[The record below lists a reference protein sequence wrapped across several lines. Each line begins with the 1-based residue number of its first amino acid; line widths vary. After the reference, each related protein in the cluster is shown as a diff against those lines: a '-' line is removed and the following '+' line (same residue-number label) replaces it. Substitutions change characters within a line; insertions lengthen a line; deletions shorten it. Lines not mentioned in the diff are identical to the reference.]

1 MTIKFKL
8 TVAILGLLVALIS
21 ILGGLSYYMA
31 REELTTQ
38 IESLIK
44 TTVELIADD
53 KNTLYRSV
61 FNGIEAAAK
70 STAEYGRND
79 KEQLLNL
86 YRTAMQSTG
95 TKDVYLGYADNGEIL
110 DGAGWVAGADWDS
123 RIRPWYQEPI
133 KNNKTVVLPPY
144 MDLSTKRTIISI
156 ATPVYK
162 DGQIFGALSGDLYLD
177 NLIEDV
183 LKTQIGG
190 FGYAFMLNS
199 AGESVIHPN
208 KEQINTSLSD
218 VLKDNGKVWS
228 QIKNGDKKIISY
240 TFNGEKKMLYAAHI
254 PTLDW
259 YLAITASE
267 ADIYAPLQKQLW
279 TTGTLALISLIIGL
293 AIIWYLV
300 HDFTT
305 PLKKTVEIMEK
316 IGTGDISQR
325 LNLKRKDE
333 FGEMARSIDAHV
345 DHLEQGVVA
354 SLQKLSQGDISF
366 CAEPTCSEDVVGTAL
381 SQTITGLN
389 DLITTVHRSGEQI
402 SVGSSQVAETSQEL
416 SQGATQQASALEE
429 ISSSMQQIGSQ
440 VQHNA
445 NNAAN
450 ASELANETKSAAEK
464 GNASME
470 SMMTA
475 MEEINQSGM
484 NISKI
489 IKVIDEIAFQTNLLA
504 LNAAVEAARAGQHG
518 KGFAV
523 VAEEVRNL
531 AARSAKAA
539 QETTE
544 LIEGSVR
551 KADNGVQIAIT
562 TAEALREI
570 TDSATKVTDLVNEIA
585 AASKEQADGVSQI
598 SQGLGQI
605 DQVTQKNTARA
616 EEGAATAEELSS
628 QSAELLNMLKRFQ
641 LKGQSQSQLPV
652 QQQVG
657 YQVPPVQAPVKT
669 KQNDT
674 WGQPTKPSQP
684 VIALDDSEFGKF

>member
-1 MTIKFKL
+1 MKIKFKL
-8 TVAILGLLVALIS
+8 TVAILGLLIMLIG
-21 ILGGLSYYMA
+21 ILGGLSYFMA

-38 IESLIK
+38 IETLIK
-44 TTVELIADD
+44 TTVELKAED
-53 KNTLYRSV
+53 KNSLYRSV

-70 STAEYGRND
+70 TTSEYDRDD
-79 KEQLLNL
+79 KEQLLKL

-110 DGAGWVAGADWDS
+110 DGAGWIAGADWDS
-123 RIRPWYQEPI
+123 RTRPWYQEPI

-144 MDLSTKRTIISI
+144 LDLSTNRTIISI
-156 ATPVYK
+156 ATPVHK

-177 NLIEDV
+177 SLIEDV

-199 AGESVIHPN
+199 NGESVIHPN
-208 KEQINTSLSD
+208 KDLINTSLSD
-218 VLKDNGKVWS
+218 ALKDNGQVWS
-228 QIKNGDKKIISY
+228 QIKSGEKKIIHYS
-240 TFNGEKKMLYAAHI
+240 FNGEDKMLYAAHI

-259 YLAITASE
+259 YIAVTANQ

-279 TTGTLALISLIIGL
+279 TTGILALISLIIGL
-293 AIIWYLV
+293 AVIWFLV

-305 PLKKTVEIMEK
+305 PLKKTVEIMER
-316 IGTGDISQR
+316 IGTGDITQR
-325 LNLKRKDE
+325 LEMKRKDE
-333 FGEMARSIDAHV
+333 FGDMARSIDAHV
-345 DHLEQGVVA
+345 DHLEEGVVA
-354 SLQKLSQGDISF
+354 ALQKISLGDLSFES
-366 CAEPTCSEDVVGTAL
+366 EPASSEDVVGTAL
-381 SQTITGLN
+381 SQTINGLN

-402 SVGSSQVAETSQEL
+402 SIGSSQVADTSQEL

-445 NNAAN
+445 GNAAN
-450 ASELANETKSAAEK
+450 ASELANETKMAAEK

-470 SMMTA
+470 SMMSA
-475 MEEINQSGM
+475 MQEINESGM

-551 KADNGVQIAIT
+551 KADNGVQIATT

-585 AASKEQADGVSQI
+585 AASREQADGVTQI

-605 DQVTQKNTARA
+605 DQVTQQNTARA

-628 QSAELLNMLKRFQ
+628 QSAELLSMLQRFKVREQ
-641 LKGQSQSQLPV
+641 
-652 QQQVG
+652 
-657 YQVPPVQAPVKT
+657 
-669 KQNDT
+669 
-674 WGQPTKPSQP
+674 KPSGTNYMLP
-684 VIALDDSEFGKF
+684 PTL